1 MTQRETTTIRV
12 GIIGAGWMGHVH
24 ARAFARLNHH
34 FPDLGVRPQVVAVA
48 DSVPG
53 QLADFAARHGVE
65 TRYAD
70 WRDLVADPSIDVVSV
85 TAPNFLHAEMG
96 SAVAQAG
103 KHLWIEK
110 PVGLTAADARAVDEA
125 VAAAGVVGCV
135 GFNYRN
141 VPAVTKAKELIESGA
156 IGRPTHARVSLLTD
170 YAAHPAGPLSWRYE
184 RGKGGHGVLG
194 DLASHA
200 IDLTRFLLGD
210 LDRLVAV
217 TDTFIPKR
225 PIVDAGSSHYAVV
238 DLDDPSITMGDVEN
252 EDYVS
257 ALMVTVRGVAVTMES
272 SRAAVGEQ
280 NAYVF
285 EVHGTKG
292 LVRWDFRK
300 PGQLDASTGEDYS
313 GQPSAVAYSA
323 PGDGEYL
330 RFQPGSGIAMGYD
343 DSKVIEAAYLLDAI
357 VNGGQRQPTL
367 GDAVHSAV
375 ALEAIVESVS
385 TGAWVS
391 ARP

>member
-1 MTQRETTTIRV
+1 MTARTPRELGV

-24 ARAFARLNHH
+24 ARSFARLNHH
-34 FPDLGVRPQVVAVA
+34 YADLGVRPTVVAVA

-53 QLADFAARHGVE
+53 QLADFAERHGVE
-65 TRYAD
+65 TAYAD
-70 WRDLVADPSIDVVSV
+70 WRDVIADPRVDVVSV
-85 TAPNFLHAEMG
+85 TAPNFLHAEIG
-96 SAVAQAG
+96 VAVAQAG

-110 PVGLTAADARAVDEA
+110 PVGLTAADARAVADA
-125 VAAAGVVGCV
+125 VTSAGVVGCV

-141 VPAVTKAKELIESGA
+141 FPAVTRAKGLIEAGA
-156 IGRPTHARVSLLTD
+156 IGRPTHGRVSLLTD

-184 RGKGGHGVLG
+184 IAKGGHGVLG

-200 IDLTRFLLGD
+200 IDLGRFLLGD

-217 TDTFIPKR
+217 TRTFIPQR
-225 PIVDAGSSHYAVV
+225 PLVDAGSSHYAVV
-238 DLDDPSITMGDVEN
+238 DLEDPSITMGDVEN

-257 ALMVTVRGVAVTMES
+257 ALMLTTAGVPVTMES

-280 NAYVF
+280 NSYGF

-292 LVRWDFRK
+292 LVRWDFRR
-300 PGQLDASTGEDYS
+300 PGELAVSTGDDYS
-313 GQPSAVAYSA
+313 AQPTTIAFSA

-330 RFQPGSGIAMGYD
+330 RFQPGAGIVMGYD
-343 DSKVIEAAYLLDAI
+343 DSKVIEAANFVDAI
-357 VNGGQRQPTL
+357 VNGSERQPTL
-367 GDAVHSAV
+367 RDAVASAV
-375 ALEAIVESVS
+375 ALEAIVESAA
-385 TGAWVS
+385 THAWVS